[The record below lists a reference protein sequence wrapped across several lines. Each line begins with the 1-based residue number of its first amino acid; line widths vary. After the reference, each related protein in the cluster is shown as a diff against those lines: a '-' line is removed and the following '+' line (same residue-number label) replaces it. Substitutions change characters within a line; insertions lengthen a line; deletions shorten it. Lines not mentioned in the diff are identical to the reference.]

1 MDNEIYKL
9 DLFSLSQSDVVYNYY
24 DRHCKFSTV
33 SGYGFNKIP
42 ILESA
47 SNFISHEHL
56 QFTDGIKLKYPFKSY
71 IEGFID
77 EYSKPIG
84 GDLNTDEGKIWLL
97 RHIQPTTEPNLN
109 QTDIPDISI
118 RYVNGIQ
125 EKYFSEEKAK
135 DYGVY
140 NARAYKVWE
149 FVINNLP
156 FYEKVFAVK
165 QDVDLKGLSQAI
177 LKKTHKEF
185 NGILWN
191 GIKQDEFLSI
201 LDRNKQPTTK
211 LQPIQK
217 NTLRYLFNKLCKVE
231 NLKNYVEYLD
241 KRTDTQKGDASD
253 VNEETYSNKIKKQ
266 IDNFIESIK
275 K

>member
-24 DRHCKFSTV
+24 DRHYKFSTV

-56 QFTDGIKLKYPFKSY
+56 QQTDGIKLKYPFKSY

-77 EYSKPIG
+77 EYSKPMG

-97 RHIQPTTEPNLN
+97 RHIQPTTEPNPN
-109 QTDIPDISI
+109 QTEIPDISI

-165 QDVDLKGLSQAI
+165 QDVDLKGLPI
-177 LKKTHKEF
+177 NVLKKAYKDYK
-185 NGILWN
+185 NLW
-191 GIKQDEFLSI
+191 
-201 LDRNKQPTTK
+201 
-211 LQPIQK
+211 QPISQDDFIK
-217 NTLRYLFNKLCKVE
+217 LFSREVVPSFKLEPIESKKGVVWNIFNILCQDNNVM
-231 NLKNYVEYLD
+231 NRVEYLNA
-241 KRTDTQKGDASD
+241 RIAASKQD
-253 VNEETYSNKIKKQ
+253 GSKFNKTKK
-266 IDNFIESIK
+266 
-275 K
+275 